1 MNNNL
6 NNFNELGLVP
16 IPSSIEK
23 LNLDITLNNTIKVL
37 YNDND
42 KALKKIYD
50 YFKTNFS
57 SLGFKPST
65 INEKN
70 YTKVYFTI
78 NKDIIKKDE
87 SYTLKIDND
96 GMMLIGKDY
105 RGIFYG
111 VQTLLQLLETSK
123 INNDLKIPSLRIED
137 EPRFQWRGM
146 MLDVGRHMMPLDF
159 IKRCIDI
166 TASHKMNIFHWHLTE
181 DQGWRIPIKN
191 FPKLKSIAAFRKQTL
206 IGHYNDKPQ
215 AICYLYKF

>member
-111 VQTLLQLLETSK
+111 VQT
-123 INNDLKIPSLRIED
+123 
-137 EPRFQWRGM
+137 
-146 MLDVGRHMMPLDF
+146 
-159 IKRCIDI
+159 
-166 TASHKMNIFHWHLTE
+166 
-181 DQGWRIPIKN
+181 
-191 FPKLKSIAAFRKQTL
+191 
-206 IGHYNDKPQ
+206 
-215 AICYLYKF
+215 